1 MKISDSC
8 SHLLLMLFVS
18 LISLSCESGILME
31 DDGIVHVTSIG
42 LGLSPVEDVA
52 ITDFISFQVQ
62 VMPEDAADKSFTW
75 INTDPEVVFIDTVNM
90 LIKPLK
96 PGDAIVGVVAN
107 DGGKRGLSTIRV
119 NEGFIH
125 VKSIELNIPENFGI
139 IVGQTKQLE
148 VNIIPNKAD
157 NKTFSWINTDPS
169 VVSIDEN
176 GLLTALEVGTATIG
190 VKTEDR
196 EKTYLTVVSVLPPS
210 MTTLAF
216 PEESHTFDDVYA
228 SPYRIIPIIEPVDE
242 YERELEWSTS
252 DISCCLVDEDGL
264 VTVTGGGTAVITASS
279 KDGSG
284 LSATCTITVPGTD
297 VKDRYYD
304 MTGAGYDDGY
314 YKKIYGQLEI
324 EVPVLTG
331 VLKSDGTKETAGT
344 VRQIWLDRNL
354 GASARATSLWDPD
367 AAGSLFQM
375 GRKADGHEKVNWSL
389 NGTKLVP
396 EYVNP
401 VTDVQGTSRTDAGH
415 ANFVMAPDLLDW
427 TQDQSITGWG
437 GPQVAFSDGSYVKNF
452 EIYSSHGE
460 LDSDSQACNPC
471 PYGYR
476 IPTVVEYMQMTMAV
490 TGLQNVVFSG
500 ENYNEEN
507 MLVKMNEKMYMVA
520 IGYRAGKNGTLG
532 NAGTKDNTSAGGA
545 MYWTN
550 ASNAGTTVTKAWQW
564 KCYFL
569 KGESSCKVVSI
580 EKSAAC
586 PLRCIKEDVK

>member
-1 MKISDSC
+1 MNKRDFC
-8 SHLLLMLFVS
+8 CLFVFLLTAV
-18 LISLSCESGILME
+18 LISASCERGGLVE
-31 DDGIVHVTSIG
+31 DDGVVHVASIG

-52 ITDFISFQVQ
+52 VTDSLFFKVQ
-62 VMPEDAADKSFTW
+62 IMPENAADRSFTW
-75 INTDPEVVFIDTVNM
+75 INTDPETVFIDTVNM
-90 LIKPLK
+90 VIKPLK
-96 PGDAIVGVVAN
+96 PGDVIVGVVSH

-125 VKSIELNIPENFGI
+125 VKSIELNIPENYGI
-139 IVGQTKQLE
+139 AVGGTKQLE

-157 NKTFSWINTDPS
+157 NKKFSWINTDPS

-196 EKTYLTVVSVLPPS
+196 EKTYLTVVSVLPPA
-210 MTTLAF
+210 MTSLSF
-216 PEESHTFDDVYA
+216 PEQSYAFDDLLA
-228 SPYRIIPIIEPVDE
+228 PAYRIVPKIEPVDE
-242 YERELEWSTS
+242 YERELEWTTS
-252 DISCCLVDEDGL
+252 DISCCLVDDTGL
-264 VTVTGGGTAVITASS
+264 VTVTGGGTAVVTATS
-279 KDGSG
+279 KDGSA
-284 LSATCTITVPGTD
+284 LSASCTITVPGTA
-297 VKDRYYD
+297 VKDRNYD
-304 MTGAGYDDGY
+304 MTGAGFDDGY
-314 YKKIYGQLEI
+314 YKKIYEPLVI

-344 VRQIWLDRNL
+344 IKQIWLDRNL
-354 GASARATSLWDPD
+354 GASARATSLWDAD

-375 GRKADGHEKVNWSL
+375 GRKADGHEKVSWSL
-389 NGTKLVP
+389 SGTKLVP
-396 EYVNP
+396 EYKNP
-401 VTDVQGTSRTDAGH
+401 VTDVQGTSRDNAGH
-415 ANFVMAPDLLDW
+415 SNFVTAPDLLDW
-427 TQDQSITGWG
+427 TSDQSITGWG
-437 GPQVAFSDGSYVKNF
+437 GPQIAFSDANYVKYF
-452 EIYSSHGE
+452 DIYSSHGD

-490 TGLQNVVFSG
+490 TGLPNVVFSG
-500 ENYNEEN
+500 ENIHEDN

-520 IGYRAGKNGTLG
+520 IGYRAGKNGVLG
-532 NAGTKDNTSAGGA
+532 NAGTKDNVSTGGA

-550 ASNAGTTVTKAWQW
+550 ASNAGSTVTKAWQW

-586 PLRCIKEDVK
+586 PLRCIKED